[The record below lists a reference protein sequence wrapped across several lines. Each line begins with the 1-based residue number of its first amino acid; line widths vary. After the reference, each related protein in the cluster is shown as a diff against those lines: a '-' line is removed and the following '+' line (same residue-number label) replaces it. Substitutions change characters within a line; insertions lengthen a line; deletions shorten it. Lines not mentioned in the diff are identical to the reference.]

1 MTMHFPSKFLNVRSI
16 DRYHGG
22 PLLPLRIA
30 SWNLDNLCESA
41 DDEHFRL
48 ENAGFSIVH
57 TLGSPHILALQELSG
72 ETPTEGKPSSA
83 KHNAQRIIEAIIRAG
98 GPQYCYLEVPSTRY
112 EGGKPSAHIRNGY
125 LYRPDRVTV
134 SREIKGAT
142 ENGGTNPAHILPD
155 HDAFEESR
163 PPLVAQFIDTATNEA
178 YTLVNLHLCSDG
190 GFSRARKGETPPPA
204 DAPWQPNADRLHQRL
219 QQAKIVVDYLAKLG
233 RNSGHHV
240 VLGDFNTGTQ
250 VSIAGNPAH
259 QGPTSVLEV
268 FEQAGLIDVAK
279 NYQHL
284 PRSVQHKTPQGVRQM
299 TLDYMFTS
307 PTLASRIHTVQ
318 RPQVNHIP
326 APDEP
331 RESRVS
337 DHNPII
343 IAVAPMQRAQ
353 SWGHSGRG

>member
-1 MTMHFPSKFLNVRSI
+1 MTMHLPSRFLNVRLI
-16 DRYHGG
+16 DRYRDG
-22 PLLPLRIA
+22 PSLPLRIA

-41 DDEHFRL
+41 EDEHFRL

-72 ETPTEGKPSSA
+72 EMPMDGKPSSA
-83 KHNAQRIIEAIIRAG
+83 RHNAQRIIEAIIRAG
-98 GPQYCYLEVPSTRY
+98 GPQYSYLEVPSTRY

-125 LYRPDRVTV
+125 LYRPDRVAV
-134 SREIKGAT
+134 SREIKGAN
-142 ENGGTNPAHILPD
+142 EGSRINPTHILPD

-163 PPLVAQFIDTATNEA
+163 PPPVAQFIDSATNEV

-190 GFSRARKGETPPPA
+190 GFSRARQGEKPPPI

-233 RNSGHHV
+233 SNSGHHV

-284 PRSVQHKTPQGVRQM
+284 PRSVQHATQQGVRQM
-299 TLDYMFTS
+299 TLDYMFAC
-307 PTLASRIHTVQ
+307 PALASRIDSVQ
-318 RPQVNHIP
+318 RPEVNHIP

-331 RESRVS
+331 RESRIS
-337 DHNPII
+337 DHNPMII
-343 IAVAPMQRAQ
+343 TVSPMQRAQ
-353 SWGHSGRG
+353 GLRHGGRG